1 MSLNPRRLA
10 AFVVVVKAALLHVIA
25 ALLFAAI
32 PAHGAWAAA
41 PPYADAR
48 AGDVAL
54 DTIKNWLGGPTTQA
68 ELLPPDEAYRL
79 SIRARDADTLL
90 ATLTPAKDYY
100 LYRDRI
106 GFRIEEPAGMS
117 IGSVS
122 LPTGDMKADPTFGNT
137 EVYHQPVEAVIR
149 LVRPHGAR
157 PASIKLRA
165 SYQGCNEP
173 RGVCYPPIEKIL
185 TVALPSAGAT
195 GEPVAATEATVRSTA
210 SADAVPSPRG
220 EASDSDLVRRLFD
233 SGDRWALVAAF
244 FGFGV
249 LLAFTPCMLPMI
261 PILSGILV
269 GHGQPSSRLQALGL
283 SAVYVLGMAITY
295 AATGVAA
302 GLAGALLSAF
312 LQNPWVLGAFAAIFV
327 LLALSMFGLFE
338 LRLPSSFQSTVAN
351 VSRRIPGGRATGAFL
366 MGVLSALIV
375 GPCVAAPLAG
385 ALLYIGQTRD
395 AVLGGTALFS
405 MAIGMG
411 VPLLV
416 VGATAGAFLRRAGP
430 WTQSIKRVFGV
441 LMLALAVYLIAP
453 VVPLVLLQLLWA
465 TLLIVSAMFVHAI
478 DPLPP
483 DAAGHRRLF
492 KGVGVIAL
500 VGGIALLVGALS
512 GSRDLLQPLGGIA
525 GGAAPVRA
533 ELAFQPVK
541 SVAELDARVQSARGR
556 YVMLDFWAEWCVS
569 CKEMDRFTFSD
580 PRVQARL
587 ADVLVLRADVTANN
601 ADDQALLRRFSLF
614 GPARHRVL
622 RPAGPAVALPRDWFR
637 TARQI
642 SCVAAAWPGAGKR
655 QRDGPRRGRPMNP
668 LRASAQKCRFG
679 MHRRDE
685 NPRRAILKPQQG
697 RSFDMKRNLFRTTL
711 FAAAVLAGTTAFA
724 AEPMTSPMPGMPGAG
739 DMSTHHKMMQ
749 SEGSMGGAGMGA
761 MMGGKSEG
769 GMKGMMCGGG
779 GASGAG
785 AAAAAAAA
793 CAAA

>member
-1 MSLNPRRLA
+1 MRLTPVRTSPPTA
-10 AFVVVVKAALLHVIA
+10 WALALIARFSGRVGCIVAALLIAVAVQAQPTSIA
-25 ALLFAAI
+25 APFSQT
-32 PAHGAWAAA
+32 P
-41 PPYADAR
+41 
-48 AGDVAL
+48 VANGPL
-54 DTIKNWLGGPTTQA
+54 SAVKSWLGGLTQP
-68 ELLPPDEAYRL
+68 ELLPSDEAYRL
-79 SIRARDADTLL
+79 SVRARDANTLV
-90 ATLTPAKDYY
+90 ATLSPAKDYY

-106 GFRIEEPAGMS
+106 SFRIEEPQGLA
-117 IGSVS
+117 IENVS

-149 LVRPHGAR
+149 LAQPQGAQ
-157 PASIKLRA
+157 PESIKLRA

-173 RGVCYPPIEKIL
+173 LGVCYPPVEKIV
-185 TVALPSAGAT
+185 TVALPATDAGTSA
-195 GEPVAATEATVRSTA
+195 AAEAAVESTA
-210 SADAVPSPRG
+210 SVSTNAAAVASPRG
-220 EASDSDLVRRLFD
+220 DASDSDLVRRLFD

-244 FGFGV
+244 FGFGL

-261 PILSGILV
+261 PILSGLVV
-269 GHGQPSSRLQALGL
+269 GHGQSSSRLQALGL

-295 AATGVAA
+295 AAAGVAA

-312 LQNPWVLGAFAAIFV
+312 LQSPWVLGAFAAIFV

-338 LRLPSSFQSTVAN
+338 LQLPSSFQSTVAN

-441 LMLALAVYLIAP
+441 LMLALAIYLIAP
-453 VVPLVLLQLLWA
+453 VIPLVLLQLLWA

-483 DAAGHRRLF
+483 EAAGHRRLF

-500 VGGIALLVGALS
+500 VGGIALLGGALS
-512 GSRDLLQPLGGIA
+512 GSRDLLQPLGGMA

-541 SVAELDARVQSARGR
+541 SMAELDARVQSARGR
-556 YVMLDFWAEWCVS
+556 HVMLDFWAEWCIS

-601 ADDQALLRRFSLF
+601 VDDQALLRRFSLF
-614 GPARHRVL
+614 GPPGIVFFDPNGRELPYRVIGFE
-622 RPAGPAVALPRDWFR
+622 RPAKFLASLQQAMAPPALLG
-637 TARQI
+637 AR
-642 SCVAAAWPGAGKR
+642 
-655 QRDGPRRGRPMNP
+655 
-668 LRASAQKCRFG
+668 
-679 MHRRDE
+679 
-685 NPRRAILKPQQG
+685 
-697 RSFDMKRNLFRTTL
+697 
-711 FAAAVLAGTTAFA
+711 
-724 AEPMTSPMPGMPGAG
+724 
-739 DMSTHHKMMQ
+739 
-749 SEGSMGGAGMGA
+749 
-761 MMGGKSEG
+761 
-769 GMKGMMCGGG
+769 
-779 GASGAG
+779 
-785 AAAAAAAA
+785 
-793 CAAA
+793 

>member
-1 MSLNPRRLA
+1 MRLA
-10 AFVVVVKAALLHVIA
+10 SARSSPPTAWALAPIARFSKRVGCIVAALLIA
-25 ALLFAAI
+25 VAAQAQPTSI
-32 PAHGAWAAA
+32 AGQSSQA
-41 PPYADAR
+41 P
-48 AGDVAL
+48 VANGPL
-54 DTIKNWLGGPTTQA
+54 SAVKSWLGGLTQA

-79 SIRARDADTLL
+79 KVRARDANTLV

-106 GFRIEEPAGMS
+106 SFRIEEPAGMS

-137 EVYHQPVEAVIR
+137 EVYHRPVEAVIH
-149 LVRPHGAR
+149 LAQTGER

-173 RGVCYPPIEKIL
+173 LGVCYPPIEKIV
-185 TVALPSAGAT
+185 TVALPGAGAGT
-195 GEPVAATEATVRSTA
+195 SAAAEAAVESTA
-210 SADAVPSPRG
+210 SVSTNAAASPRG
-220 EASDSDLVRRLFD
+220 DASESDLVRRLFD

-244 FGFGV
+244 FGFGL

-261 PILSGILV
+261 PILSGLVV
-269 GHGQPSSRLQALGL
+269 GHGQSSSRLQALGL

-295 AATGVAA
+295 AAAGVAA

-312 LQNPWVLGAFAAIFV
+312 LQSPWVLGAFAAIFV

-338 LRLPSSFQSTVAN
+338 LQLPSSFQSTVAH

-441 LMLALAVYLIAP
+441 LMLALAIYLIAP

-483 DAAGHRRLF
+483 EAAGHRRLF

-500 VGGIALLVGALS
+500 VAGIALLVGALS
-512 GSRDLLQPLGGIA
+512 GSRDLLQPLGGMV
-525 GGAAPVRA
+525 GGTAPVRA

-601 ADDQALLRRFSLF
+601 VDDQALLRRFSLF
-614 GPARHRVL
+614 GPPGIVFFDPQGQTLPYRVIGFESPDKFL
-622 RPAGPAVALPRDWFR
+622 ASLQRGLVPASDGR
-637 TARQI
+637 TA
-642 SCVAAAWPGAGKR
+642 P
-655 QRDGPRRGRPMNP
+655 N
-668 LRASAQKCRFG
+668 
-679 MHRRDE
+679 E
-685 NPRRAILKPQQG
+685 
-697 RSFDMKRNLFRTTL
+697 
-711 FAAAVLAGTTAFA
+711 AVR
-724 AEPMTSPMPGMPGAG
+724 
-739 DMSTHHKMMQ
+739 
-749 SEGSMGGAGMGA
+749 
-761 MMGGKSEG
+761 
-769 GMKGMMCGGG
+769 
-779 GASGAG
+779 
-785 AAAAAAAA
+785 
-793 CAAA
+793 